1 MNGHIDQTP
10 EVSLIQNNHLNKVPK
25 YKKNVKTKQ

>member
-1 MNGHIDQTP
+1 MKASNENINETSTTTH
-10 EVSLIQNNHLNKVPK
+10 SAKLPK